1 MNPDIL
7 SNFPLYFIVFTDR
20 HRIYACQ
27 IWHHSFD
34 MQKPIIMI
42 MGLSKLVYQWVMT
55 NITDDIKTDR
65 STGSDY

>member
-27 IWHHSFD
+27 IWRHSFD
-34 MQKPIIMI
+34 MKKPINMI
-42 MGLSKLVYQWVMT
+42 LGV
-55 NITDDIKTDR
+55 
-65 STGSDY
+65 SDPK